1 MGKIKAFQTIRC
13 EFQAQTTG
21 IADEFVEYL
30 NEQFAS
36 VEFELDEL
44 PNGYVATA
52 GEEATGWYEP
62 ETRYE
67 PSEYEIDFEIWQDD
81 FRDVC
86 YGFRDKYDDENIF
99 CIDSCS
105 CVIEGE

>member
-13 EFQAQTTG
+13 EFQAQTPG

-30 NEQFAS
+30 NEEFAS

-67 PSEYEIDFEIWQDD
+67 PSECEIDFEIWQDD
-81 FRDVC
+81 FKDVC